1 LLGQIGIDGNEMADE
16 LARQGSSHPL
26 IGPKTVLGISA
37 KVARDVIMDWTCRRC
52 EKHWQS
58 IHGQG
63 RLRVS

>member
-1 LLGQIGIDGNEMADE
+1 MADE